1 MRSRTSFFDRRVSL
15 HLLRRFWPIFLSWF
29 AILLLACVSLN
40 VPEYLRDEPT
50 LYMSNFRQ
58 IILDSTEP
66 LVWAAFF
73 GGALVAMAML
83 SYLYFPRDCGLINS
97 LPLRRETVYFTAVL
111 TGLVPM
117 LLCDVLAFVLLRA
130 LYGRIGVGTE
140 YFLWWF
146 ETVTLANVG
155 FYGIACFCGTLTG
168 SVLILP
174 AVYVVLNCAAAM
186 FEGAVRSVF
195 SELLYG
201 YTIGSIWSERLSP
214 PVWFTDHRVYETVIR
229 ADEKKGVLGE
239 YAPGWI
245 GYLAGVCAVGLV
257 LAILGVLIVRRR
269 HMESA
274 GEIVAVPVLRPVFRV
289 CMTLGC
295 GLGIPMF
302 WAAATADYQQTNFT
316 LLALSVLVCAALG
329 FFAAEMLMKK
339 TLRVFDHGW
348 KQLGILCTCL
358 LAFLVLT
365 KLDVTGYETH
375 IPDLNEIESVELM
388 NYVNGTVKEPETI
401 EAFLDFQRGVVE
413 HREESRRARS
423 GLRTQSTWLTYQ
435 LKNGKTYRRY
445 YLLPLSD
452 ELYAD
457 PASDLRAWERVM
469 NMQEIRMLELWA
481 NVEWSEADVENAW
494 VEITSEREGDMS
506 PRVEAHEPLTPAQA
520 VSLYREGIFPDAENG
535 NIYRWHL
542 WDSEEAQ
549 AERTNLLVT
558 IYLRR
563 DAQGQEY
570 AQVFPMS
577 APVLTCSENTL
588 RWLKE
593 NMGLTPSEQVHGGHD
608 DQQLEIAALPIE
620 QPQNQQ
626 Q

>member
-1 MRSRTSFFDRRVSL
+1 MKSRTSFFDKRVSL
-15 HLLRRFWPIFLSWF
+15 HLLRRFWPLWL
-29 AILLLACVSLN
+29 AWLAALLLAVFN
-40 VPEYLRDEPT
+40 VNDRFTGSSPAEHLSTLRVNLLTCGEA
-50 LYMSNFRQ
+50 
-58 IILDSTEP
+58 
-66 LVWAAFF
+66 LVWVSFVA
-73 GGALVAMAML
+73 GALMAMAML

-229 ADEKKGVLGE
+229 ADEKKGILGE

-257 LAILGVLIVRRR
+257 LAVLGVLIVRRR

-302 WAAATADYQQTNFT
+302 WAVATMDYMPTNFAPF
-316 LLALSVLVCAALG
+316 ALSVLLCAALG
-329 FFAAEMLMKK
+329 FFLAEMLIKK

-348 KQLGILCTCL
+348 KELGVLCACL
-358 LAFLVLT
+358 LTFLVLT

-375 IPDLNEIESVELM
+375 IPDRAEIESVELTDYM
-388 NYVNGTVKEPETI
+388 GGTLREPETI
-401 EAFLDFQRGVVE
+401 DAFLNFQRGVVN
-413 HREESRRARS
+413 HREENRS
-423 GLRTQSTWLTYQ
+423 AVSGRRTQNTYLTYH
-435 LKNGKTYRRY
+435 LKNGRTYRRY

-452 ELYAD
+452 ALYAD
-457 PASDLRAWERVM
+457 PGSDMRAWERVM
-469 NMQEIRMLELWA
+469 NMQEIRMLKLWA
-481 NVEWSEADVENAW
+481 DVDWSEADVENAW
-494 VEITSEREGDMS
+494 VEITREREGDMG

-549 AERTNLLVT
+549 AESTNLLVT

-577 APVLTCSENTL
+577 TPVLTCSENTL

-593 NMGLTPSEQVHGGHD
+593 NMGLEPSEQVHGGHD

>member
-1 MRSRTSFFDRRVSL
+1 MQSRISFFDKRVSL
-15 HLLRRFWPIFLSWF
+15 HLLRRFLPLWLAWL
-29 AILLLACVSLN
+29 ATLLLAVFN
-40 VPEYLRDEPT
+40 VNDRFTGSSPAEHLSILRVNLLTSGEA
-50 LYMSNFRQ
+50 
-58 IILDSTEP
+58 
-66 LVWAAFF
+66 LVWISFVA
-73 GGALVAMAML
+73 GALMAMAML

-117 LLCDVLAFVLLRA
+117 LLCDVLAFGLLWA
-130 LYGRIGVGTE
+130 LYGRKGVGTE
-140 YFLWWF
+140 YFLWWLKM
-146 ETVTLANVG
+146 VAPANIG

-168 SVLILP
+168 HVLVLP
-174 AVYVVLNCAAAM
+174 AVYVVLSCAAAM

-195 SELLYG
+195 STLLYG
-201 YTIGSIWSERLSP
+201 YCIGSIWSEWLSP
-214 PVWFTDHRVYETVIR
+214 PVWFTDHRSYQSLQNMDR
-229 ADEKKGVLGE
+229 EKGIAAA

-289 CMTLGC
+289 CMTVGC

-302 WAAATADYQQTNFT
+302 WAAATADYRPTSFAM
-316 LLALSVLVCAALG
+316 LVLSVLLCAALG
-329 FFAAEMLMKK
+329 FFLAEMLIKK

-348 KQLGILCTCL
+348 KQLGVLCACL
-358 LAFLVLT
+358 LAFLILT

-375 IPDLNEIESVELM
+375 IPDRAEIESVELTD
-388 NYVNGTVKEPETI
+388 YIGGTLREPETI
-401 EAFLDFQRGVVE
+401 DAFLDFQRGVVA
-413 HREESRRARS
+413 HREENRSALPDRRAHNI
-423 GLRTQSTWLTYQ
+423 WLTYH
-435 LKNGKTYRRY
+435 LKNGKTYTRY

-457 PASDLRAWERVM
+457 LGSDLRAWERVM
-469 NMQEIRMLELWA
+469 NMQEVRMLKLWA
-481 NVEWSEADVENAW
+481 DVDWSEADVENAW
-494 VEITSEREGDMS
+494 VEITREREGDMG

-563 DAQGQEY
+563 DARGQEY

-588 RWLKE
+588 RWLKD
-593 NMGLTPSEQVHGGHD
+593 NMGLTPSEEIHGGHD

>member
-1 MRSRTSFFDRRVSL
+1 MKSKTSFFDRRVSL
-15 HLLRRFWPIFLSWF
+15 YLLRRFWPLWL
-29 AILLLACVSLN
+29 AWLAVLLLAVFNVNDRFTGSSPAEHLSILRVNLLTGGEALTWVSF
-40 VPEYLRDEPT
+40 V
-50 LYMSNFRQ
+50 
-58 IILDSTEP
+58 
-66 LVWAAFF
+66 A
-73 GGALVAMAML
+73 GALMAMAML

-117 LLCDVLAFVLLRA
+117 LLCDVLACGILWA
-130 LYGRIGVGTE
+130 LYAGAGVGTR
-140 YFLWWF
+140 YFVWWL
-146 ETVTLANVG
+146 ETVVLANAG
-155 FYGIACFCGTLTG
+155 FFGIACFCGTLTG
-168 SVLILP
+168 NILVLP
-174 AVYVVLNCAAAM
+174 AVYVVLSCTAAM

-201 YTIGSIWSERLSP
+201 YAMDGIWAEWLSP
-214 PVWFTDHRVYETVIR
+214 PVWFTDHNSYQTLQT
-229 ADEKKGVLGE
+229 ANAEKGIAAA
-239 YAPGWI
+239 YAPQWL
-245 GYLAGVCAVGLV
+245 GYLAGLCAVGLV
-257 LAILGVLIVRRR
+257 LAVLGVLIVRRR

-289 CMTLGC
+289 CMTVGC

-302 WAAATADYQQTNFT
+302 WAAATADYRPTSFAM
-316 LLALSVLVCAALG
+316 LVLSVLLCAALG
-329 FFAAEMLMKK
+329 FFLAEMLIKK

-348 KQLGILCTCL
+348 KQLGVLCACL
-358 LAFLVLT
+358 LAFLILT

-375 IPDLNEIESVELM
+375 IPGRAEIESVELTD
-388 NYVNGTVKEPETI
+388 YIGGTLREPETI
-401 EAFLDFQRGVVE
+401 DAFLDFQRGVVA
-413 HREESRRARS
+413 HREENRSALPGRRAHNI
-423 GLRTQSTWLTYQ
+423 WLTYH
-435 LKNGKTYRRY
+435 LKNGKTYTRY

-457 PASDLRAWERVM
+457 PGSDLRAWERVM
-469 NMQEIRMLELWA
+469 NMQEVRMLKLWA
-481 NVEWSEADVENAW
+481 DVDWSEADVENAW
-494 VEITSEREGDMS
+494 VEITREREGDMG

-577 APVLTCSENTL
+577 ASVLTCSENTL

-620 QPQNQQ
+620 KPQNQQ

>member
-15 HLLRRFWPIFLSWF
+15 HLLRRFWPLFLSWF
-29 AILLLACVSLN
+29 AILLLACVSLE
-40 VPEYLRDEPT
+40 VPEYLRKEPV
-50 LYMSNFRQ
+50 LYVSNFRQ
-58 IILDSTEP
+58 IILSSAEP

-117 LLCDVLAFVLLRA
+117 LLCDVLAFGLLRA
-130 LYGRIGVGTE
+130 LYGKTGVGAE
-140 YFLWWF
+140 YFLWWL
-146 ETVTLANVG
+146 EMVVPANIG

-168 SVLILP
+168 SVLVLP
-174 AVYVVLNCAAAM
+174 AVYVVLNCTAAM

-195 SELLYG
+195 TELLYG

-229 ADEKKGVLGE
+229 ADEKKGILGE

-257 LAILGVLIVRRR
+257 LAVLGALIVRRR

-274 GEIVAVPVLRPVFRV
+274 GEIVAVTVLRPVFRV
-289 CMTLGC
+289 CMTFGC

-302 WAAATADYQQTNFT
+302 WAAATADYQPANFV
-316 LLALSVLVCAALG
+316 LLALSVLLCAALG

-348 KQLGILCTCL
+348 KQLGILCACL
-358 LAFLVLT
+358 LVFLTLT

-375 IPDLNEIESVELM
+375 IPDLGEIESVELID
-388 NYVNGTVKEPETI
+388 YRGSTVREPETI

-413 HREESRRARS
+413 HRDQNRGARS
-423 GLRTQSTWLTYQ
+423 GLRTQSTWLTYH
-435 LKNGKTYRRY
+435 LKNGRTYTRY

-457 PASDLRAWERVM
+457 PDSDLRAWERVM
-469 NMQEIRMLELWA
+469 NTQEIRMLQLLA

-494 VEITSEREGDMS
+494 VEITSEREDDIS

-520 VSLYREGIFPDAENG
+520 VNLYREGILPDAESG
-535 NIYRWHL
+535 NIYHWHL
-542 WDSEEAQ
+542 WDSEEAR
-549 AERTNLLVT
+549 AENTNLLVT

-563 DAQGQEY
+563 DARGQEY

-593 NMGLTPSEQVHGGHD
+593 NMGLTPSEQVHGSHD
-608 DQQLEIAALPIE
+608 DQQLEIAALPV
-620 QPQNQQ
+620 Q
-626 Q
+626 

>member
-15 HLLRRFWPIFLSWF
+15 HLLRRFWPLWLAWLAVLTLAVFSADADYVKAEPVRYVSSLRQNLLVSGEALAWGSFF
-29 AILLLACVSLN
+29 A
-40 VPEYLRDEPT
+40 
-50 LYMSNFRQ
+50 
-58 IILDSTEP
+58 
-66 LVWAAFF
+66 
-73 GGALVAMAML
+73 GALMAMAIL
-83 SYLYFPRDCGLINS
+83 SYLYFPRDCGLMNS

-117 LLCDVLAFVLLRA
+117 LLCDVLAFGLLRA
-130 LYGRIGVGTE
+130 LHGRDGVGTQ
-140 YFLWWF
+140 YFVWWL
-146 ETVTLANVG
+146 EMVVLANAG

-168 SVLILP
+168 HVLVLP
-174 AVYVVLNCAAAM
+174 AVYVVLNCTAAV
-186 FEGAVRSVF
+186 FEGMVRSMF

-201 YTIGSIWSERLSP
+201 YVFDGIWSEWLSP
-214 PVWFTDHRVYETVIR
+214 PVWFTDHNVYQTVLRSDAEQGI
-229 ADEKKGVLGE
+229 AAE
-239 YAPGWI
+239 YAPQWI
-245 GYLAGVCAVGLV
+245 GYLTGLCVAG
-257 LAILGVLIVRRR
+257 LALAALGVLIVRRR

-274 GEIVAVPVLRPVFRV
+274 GEIVAVPVLRPVFRA

-302 WAAATADYQQTNFT
+302 WAAATADYKPTNFVVLT
-316 LLALSVLVCAALG
+316 LSVLVCAALG
-329 FFAAEMLMKK
+329 YFAAEMLIKK

-348 KQLGILCTCL
+348 KQLGVLCACL
-358 LAFLVLT
+358 LAFLILT

-375 IPDLNEIESVELM
+375 IPDRAEIESVELTD
-388 NYVNGTVKEPETI
+388 YIGGTLREPETI
-401 EAFLDFQRGVVE
+401 DAFLDFQRGVVE
-413 HREESRRARS
+413 HREENRAALPGR
-423 GLRTQSTWLTYQ
+423 RTQSTRLTYH
-435 LKNGKTYRRY
+435 LKNGGTCRRY

-452 ELYAD
+452 EIYAD
-457 PASDLRAWERVM
+457 PGSDLRAWERVM
-469 NMQEIRMLELWA
+469 NMQEVRMLKLWA
-481 NVEWSEADVENAW
+481 DIDWSEADVENAW
-494 VEITSEREGDMS
+494 VEITREREGDMG

-520 VSLYREGIFPDAENG
+520 VSLYREGILPDAENG

-549 AERTNLLVT
+549 AERTNLLAT

-593 NMGLTPSEQVHGGHD
+593 NLGLTPSEQVHGGHD

-626 Q
+626 